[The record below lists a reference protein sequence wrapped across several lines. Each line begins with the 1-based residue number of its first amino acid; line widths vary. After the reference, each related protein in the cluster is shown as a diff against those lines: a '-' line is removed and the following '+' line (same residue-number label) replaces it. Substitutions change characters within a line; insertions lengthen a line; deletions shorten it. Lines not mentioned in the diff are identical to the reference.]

1 MRCPGEKPS
10 DIIVSLRRNTLK
22 VVTSEQMRE
31 IEQRA
36 AAMGLPSEVLMEK
49 AGLAVAREVRG
60 WLGGVA
66 GRRILVL
73 VGPGNNGG
81 DGLVAARHLHDWGAD
96 VHIYFPGKRADPD
109 INHQL
114 IQKRG
119 IPAISAVKHD
129 SLAALDSLLPSI
141 EVVVDALFG
150 TGKTRPIEGVFKQ
163 ALLKV
168 MEAKEKNRNLRLVAV
183 DLPSGL
189 NADTGAVD
197 AACPAADFT
206 VTLGYPKHGL
216 FAFPGAGKVGRLV
229 VADIGIPSKLAEDI
243 PTEVVT
249 REKVRGLLPERLP
262 DANKGT
268 FGRVL
273 VVGGSI
279 NYIGAVY
286 LACTAAARV
295 GAGLVTLATAR
306 SLQPVLA
313 SKLTEVVYAPLPESE
328 LGIVT
333 ADAFETIRPSLTN
346 YNVLLLGCG
355 SGQSPSVVEFMKT
368 IFSSSADLPALVLDA
383 DALNTL
389 AGISQWWQKLP
400 CDAVLTPHPGEMSRL
415 TGLSVDEIQS
425 MRLSVAREAAVSWQ
439 KTIVL
444 KGAYTIVAA
453 PDGRT
458 VINPTANPGLASA
471 GTGDVLAGAIAGLAA
486 QGLSLFDAAV
496 AGVFLHSQAGELVRK
511 GLGDAG
517 MLASDLL
524 PVLPVVISRL
534 KDDSL

>member
-1 MRCPGEKPS
+1 M
-10 DIIVSLRRNTLK
+10 
-22 VVTSEQMRE
+22 
-31 IEQRA
+31 
-36 AAMGLPSEVLMEK
+36 
-49 AGLAVAREVRG
+49 
-60 WLGGVA
+60 
-66 GRRILVL
+66 
-73 VGPGNNGG
+73 
-81 DGLVAARHLHDWGAD
+81 
-96 VHIYFPGKRADPD
+96 
-109 INHQL
+109 
-114 IQKRG
+114 
-119 IPAISAVKHD
+119 
-129 SLAALDSLLPSI
+129 
-141 EVVVDALFG
+141 
-150 TGKTRPIEGVFKQ
+150 
-163 ALLKV
+163 
-168 MEAKEKNRNLRLVAV
+168 MEAKERNRNLRLVAV

-249 REKVRGLLPERLP
+249 REKVRGLLPERP
-262 DANKGT
+262 PNANKGT
-268 FGRVL
+268 FGRIL

-295 GAGLVTLATAR
+295 GVGLVTLATAR
-306 SLQPVLA
+306 SLQPILA
-313 SKLTEVVYAPLPESE
+313 SKLTEVIYAPLPESE
-328 LGIVT
+328 PGIVT
-333 ADAFETIRPSLTN
+333 ADAFETIRPSLAN

-355 SGQSPSVVEFMKT
+355 SGQSRSVAEF
-368 IFSSSADLPALVLDA
+368 IRSVFSLADLPALVLDA
-383 DALNTL
+383 DALNAL

-400 CDAVLTPHPGEMSRL
+400 CDAVLTPHPGEMARL

-425 MRLSVAREAAVSWQ
+425 RRLSVAREAAVSWQ

-486 QGLSLFDAAV
+486 QGLSLFDAAI

-511 GLGDAG
+511 DLGDAG